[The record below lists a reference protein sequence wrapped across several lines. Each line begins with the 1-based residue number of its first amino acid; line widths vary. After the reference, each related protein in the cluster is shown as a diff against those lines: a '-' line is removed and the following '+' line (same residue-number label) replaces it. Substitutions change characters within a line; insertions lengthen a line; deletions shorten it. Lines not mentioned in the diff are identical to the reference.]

1 MHFPFRRPLG
11 AIFLCANSLA
21 SWAQPAAEPPAN
33 SAGATEPAAPPTPS
47 RWDRIGAAVSEFG
60 TTVSDTQA
68 WEQRGHWR
76 LAVSPYAPHFRPSEE
91 HQHVWA
97 FGLERQRHD
106 DWLAGASFFSN
117 SFGQPS
123 GYVYLGRRYPGLL
136 DVEPLFFQWSAGLMY
151 GYVGKYESKVP
162 ANVNGFSPGAL
173 ITLGWQFNPQWSFA
187 VHALG
192 DAGLMFQFGYD
203 LR

>member
-1 MHFPFRRPLG
+1 MRLPFRRPLEAALLCICSG
-11 AIFLCANSLA
+11 AGLA
-21 SWAQPAAEPPAN
+21 QAAVEPPA
-33 SAGATEPAAPPTPS
+33 TEGLSPPAAPS
-47 RWDRIGAAVSEFG
+47 AWDRVGAAVDEFSTAVG
-60 TTVSDTQA
+60 DTEA
-68 WEQRGHWR
+68 WQERGYWR
-76 LAVSPYAPHFRPSEE
+76 LLAAPYAPHYRPSEE
-91 HQHVWA
+91 HQPVWA
-97 FGLERQRHD
+97 VGVERQRLD

-123 GYVYLGRRYPGLL
+123 GYVYIGRRYPALL

-173 ITLGWQFNPQWSFA
+173 ISLGWQFNRQISLA

>member
-1 MHFPFRRPLG
+1 MPLPFRRPLG
-11 AIFLCANSLA
+11 AALLCSCSLA
-21 SWAQPAAEPPAN
+21 ALAQAAVQAPAPEALSAPAEP
-33 SAGATEPAAPPTPS
+33 SAWERVGTVVNDFT
-47 RWDRIGAAVSEFG
+47 AAVGDME
-60 TTVSDTQA
+60 A
-68 WEQRGHWR
+68 WEERGYWR
-76 LAVSPYAPHFRPSEE
+76 LVASPYAPHFRPSEE
-91 HQHVWA
+91 HQPVWA
-97 FGLERQRHD
+97 IGVERQRLD

-123 GYVYLGRRYPGLL
+123 GYVYVGRRYPALF

-173 ITLGWQFNPQWSFA
+173 ISLGWQFNRQISMA

-192 DAGLMFQFGYD
+192 DAGLMFQFGFD